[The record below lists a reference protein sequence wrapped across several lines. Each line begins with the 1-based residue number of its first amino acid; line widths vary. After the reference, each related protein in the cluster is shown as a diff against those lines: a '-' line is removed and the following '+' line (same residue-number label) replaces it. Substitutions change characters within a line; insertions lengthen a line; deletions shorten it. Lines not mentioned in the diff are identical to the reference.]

1 MARRTVAQLQREL
14 EYAKNKEAYKP
25 PTREQGAITRR
36 SPRIAVAYKPMQIAA
51 GEAAKRYKVQASQE
65 AVLFFGQTALK
76 TPDAG
81 AEDPLPRGAQPAKV
95 TAMVSDGSPE
105 LVKAKASKRPYIRYG
120 RGTRDS
126 KAQYTYTAPISI
138 QSAAGLDNEVKAVFA
153 AVKGKLG
160 GAYGR
165 VSFTPEKFVLTG
177 SGE

>member
-105 LVKAKASKRPYIRYG
+105 LVKAKGNRS
-120 RGTRDS
+120 
-126 KAQYTYTAPISI
+126 
-138 QSAAGLDNEVKAVFA
+138 
-153 AVKGKLG
+153 G
-160 GAYGR
+160 G
-165 VSFTPEKFVLTG
+165 
-177 SGE
+177 